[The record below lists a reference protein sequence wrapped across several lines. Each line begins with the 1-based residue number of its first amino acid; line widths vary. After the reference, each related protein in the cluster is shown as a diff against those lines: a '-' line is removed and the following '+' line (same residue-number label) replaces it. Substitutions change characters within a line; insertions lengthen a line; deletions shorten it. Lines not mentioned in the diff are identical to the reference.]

1 MANIPYNPVPDVTP
15 TVGGTGAQYQ
25 SAEGATPNAFGA
37 GIGQAVEGVGEQ
49 VQKQAEYFQNI
60 YTESTARD
68 ATTKTA
74 VDMANEQARFFQL
87 KGNDAVNGFKDHQD
101 RLNQIVK
108 DNSSGLSIIANEM
121 YQRDS
126 ASLVNNAIFKAGAH
140 VGEQAEQAHLGSLK
154 GSIEVNSN
162 LYAQNA
168 DNPTGQSYINAALH
182 AAGEHAAASGLE
194 GDAKVAYMTATS
206 GQILSS
212 AIKARVQGDP
222 DGAQRLFDYAK
233 GSFNY
238 EDIDKN
244 GNKVTYSIPRMDAA
258 QFAQTTAEMQGEF
271 KNQARDALWDAN
283 SSVQEGQDYNK
294 PSVIGALLRAGHS
307 KEDAQAH
314 VNRLDNMLED
324 FGSSNARYDIVQTLK
339 NNEALSLDGRNPTP
353 IDPNLVSR
361 AFRKEPDRAQDVL
374 DQYAMQQKVASIM
387 AARTTNTLQQN
398 RELVASLAPTESS
411 AGSSLYNLGNVK
423 TSSGAANNT
432 ADFVNPS
439 TPTDGVILAANNL
452 RSNYQGLTLEQ
463 IGAKWTGEP
472 NKTAEWVKAASQH
485 SGIAPDAIPNLND
498 PTQLKSI
505 LKGINVAENSLSK
518 ASLFTDDII
527 SKGIESSLA
536 GKAAET
542 SKGGNQNYAEQ
553 LAVYN
558 KVSSAMDDYYN
569 KQLYPDAAGT
579 ITRNDVKLNAMYQ
592 DAATDTKNPQKMN
605 DYVNEV
611 SKRQEA
617 LGIPDDVRSVLPAA
631 YAQQLVQNMMKVPA
645 ELPTQ
650 LRKMQAEYGS
660 NYQKVYQDL
669 VNKGGLAQDAQI
681 ASHVD
686 SNPDPS
692 LAQYAPMGLRIGSDD
707 GSKGKTNEVLM
718 GGKTSYDTMTKAI
731 AGNTMVNSLLHSF
744 AASNASSTDLIK
756 MQTSIENL
764 AVGIH
769 TYALTQTERDNAAEL
784 AIRAVTGQYNFMSET
799 TGGARI
805 PVAKTQTV
813 EYNAFAKA
821 MTISDDDVS
830 PNQKINN
837 YADRKSYIESLRTS
851 PTWIT
856 DEANNR
862 IVLSDDHGQPV
873 FDRTGKRIAIGFDDP
888 QTQWRPQ
895 TQSIYQMVSAP
906 QPEPEDMSGK
916 NQPVHPE
923 KGKSILEMLE

>member
-1 MANIPYNPVPDVTP
+1 MANITYNPVPDVTP

-25 SAEGATPNAFGA
+25 SADGATPNAFGA
-37 GIGQAVEGVGEQ
+37 GIGQAIQGVGEQ
-49 VQKQAEYFQNI
+49 VQKQAEHFQNI
-60 YTESTARD
+60 YAESTARD

-108 DNSSGLSIIANEM
+108 DNSEGLSINANEM

-126 ASLVNNAIFKAGAH
+126 ASLVNNAVFKAGAH

-168 DNPTGQSYINAALH
+168 DNPTGQSYFNAALH
-182 AAGEHAAASGLE
+182 AAGEHATASGLD
-194 GDAKVAYMTATS
+194 GDPKVAYMTATS
-206 GQILSS
+206 GQILAS
-212 AIKARVQGDP
+212 AIKARVQSDP
-222 DGAQRLFDYAK
+222 DGAQRLFDSAK

-244 GNKVTYSIPRMDAA
+244 GNKVTYAIPRMDAA
-258 QFAQTTAEMQGEF
+258 QLAQTTAEMQGEF

-361 AFRKEPDRAQDVL
+361 AFRKEPDRAQYVL

-505 LKGINVAENSLSK
+505 LKGINVAENSPSK
-518 ASLFTDDII
+518 ASSFTDDII

-617 LGIPDDVRSVLPAA
+617 LGIPEENRSVLPKSYSTAIVNGLIKNPEQAPEQLAA
-631 YAQQLVQNMMKVPA
+631 MAK
-645 ELPTQ
+645 T
-650 LRKMQAEYGS
+650 YGS
-660 NYQKVYQDL
+660 NWPAVYKSLDLPFMYQYIEHA
-669 VNKGGLAQDAQI
+669 GE
-681 ASHVD
+681 
-686 SNPDPS
+686 NPETAIYGS
-692 LAQYAPMGLRIGSDD
+692 MAAKLGSDEET
-707 GSKGKTNEVLM
+707 KGKTDEFIM
-718 GGKTSYDTMTKAI
+718 GGKDGLKGLKDSVKGNDDLKSFMLSMHTSGASPDQLRQIQDTAEHVAMAIHYYDSSSGSIADAVDKAVSSMTH
-731 AGNTMVNSLLHSF
+731 GYGYLPM
-744 AASNASSTDLIK
+744 
-756 MQTSIENL
+756 
-764 AVGIH
+764 
-769 TYALTQTERDNAAEL
+769 
-784 AIRAVTGQYNFMSET
+784 
-799 TGGARI
+799 GGARV
-805 PVAKTQTV
+805 PLDKVGA
-813 EYNAFAKA
+813 
-821 MTISDDDVS
+821 ISSNIDSVISKLEDRIS
-830 PNQKINN
+830 PAQYVPAT
-837 YADRKSYIESLRTS
+837 YADRQHYITDLKVN
-851 PTWIT
+851 PTWAT
-856 DEANNR
+856 DEANQR
-862 IVLSDDHGQPV
+862 LMMYDHFGKPV
-873 FDRTGKRIAIGFDDP
+873 MGMDGKQISVGFNDPSNYKPIDTSFIGGLKAISPHGG
-888 QTQWRPQ
+888 
-895 TQSIYQMVSAP
+895 
-906 QPEPEDMSGK
+906 E
-916 NQPVHPE
+916 
-923 KGKSILEMLE
+923 